1 MAGVTK
7 TSPVTYKIQHHARTE
22 PEMVHTDKLVP
33 CQANFDEELH
43 SLFDEEELEGIRLLK
58 C

>member
-1 MAGVTK
+1 MTK